1 MICGGGQSAGFE
13 LLCLLLLLLYCI
25 SPTQSGLL
33 LFIIFCLTMAKRPAS
48 SSVESQIKKRAKK
61 GTTSSATPN
70 LDNLHKTRDA
80 GKKKH
85 MFAEG
90 TDGNYTG
97 HLDRGSRFLAS
108 LVADKKNSAE
118 SSEEG
123 FFDRD
128 INPDEMAKAFDKIP
142 NKYSAPMLEL
152 FLVQKCMTENCTQ
165 STAHGIHAA
174 FIRLWDQRQEAPALA
189 IQFILKC

>member
-1 MICGGGQSAGFE
+1 
-13 LLCLLLLLLYCI
+13 
-25 SPTQSGLL
+25 
-33 LFIIFCLTMAKRPAS
+33 MAKRPAS
-48 SSVESQIKKRAKK
+48 SSVGSQIKKRAKK
-61 GTTSSATPN
+61 DKPSAAAPN
-70 LDNLHKTRDA
+70 LDDLNKTRDA

-97 HLDRGSRFLAS
+97 HLDRGFRFLAS
-108 LVADKKNSAE
+108 LVEDRKKSAE
-118 SSEEG
+118 SLDEG

-128 INPDEMAKAFDKIP
+128 IDINEMAKAFSVIP
-142 NKYSAPMLEL
+142 NKYSAPMLKL

-174 FIRLWDQRQEAPALA
+174 FIRLWDQR
-189 IQFILKC
+189 

>member
-1 MICGGGQSAGFE
+1 MG
-13 LLCLLLLLLYCI
+13 
-25 SPTQSGLL
+25 
-33 LFIIFCLTMAKRPAS
+33 KRAAS
-48 SSVESQIKKRAKK
+48 SSVESQVKKRIKRGKQLQA
-61 GTTSSATPN
+61 APN
-70 LDNLHKTRDA
+70 LDDLNKTRDA

-90 TDGNYTG
+90 TDGNYSG
-97 HLDRGSRFLAS
+97 HLDRGFRFLAS
-108 LVADKKNSAE
+108 LIEEKKTSAE

-123 FFDRD
+123 FFDQD
-128 INPDEMAKAFDKIP
+128 INIDEMAKAFNLVP

-174 FIRLWDQRQEAPALA
+174 FIRFWDQRYEATAVA
-189 IQFILKC
+189 YGNYMD

>member
-25 SPTQSGLL
+25 SPIQSGLL

-97 HLDRGSRFLAS
+97 HLDRGSRFLARWQIRRIQQNPRRKDS
-108 LVADKKNSAE
+108 SIETSIPTKWRRPLTKFQTSTQHQCLNCSWSRSA
-118 SSEEG
+118 
-123 FFDRD
+123 
-128 INPDEMAKAFDKIP
+128 
-142 NKYSAPMLEL
+142 
-152 FLVQKCMTENCTQ
+152 
-165 STAHGIHAA
+165 
-174 FIRLWDQRQEAPALA
+174 
-189 IQFILKC
+189 